1 MIRKFIKVGGNIDWI
16 KTGTYPDKIKK
27 LLPLNRILAKS
38 IWELDSDPI
47 EQII

>member
-16 KTGTYPDKIKK
+16 TTGTYPDKIKK
-27 LLPLNRILAKS
+27 LLPLNKILAKS